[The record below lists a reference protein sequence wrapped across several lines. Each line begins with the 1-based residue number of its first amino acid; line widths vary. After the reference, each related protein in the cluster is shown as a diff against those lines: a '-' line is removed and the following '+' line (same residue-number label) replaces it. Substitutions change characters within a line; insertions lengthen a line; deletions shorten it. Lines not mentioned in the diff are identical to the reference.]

1 MGKVHGARLSKA
13 TWFENSD
20 EECWVQN
27 QNPLLPQAVCPV
39 SKKKKK
45 KKLLLHSHL
54 LMSQAAYLAVCSPCQ
69 NSFSI
74 FSPWHEGQATHL
86 VLVTQGCFPSA
97 SKLFSLYQL
106 GTWRIQLSSCSILA
120 SHPLREASLLLCPWS
135 NSVVLSNLELT
146 VQNVDM
152 CVSHKQT
159 SQEV

>member
-1 MGKVHGARLSKA
+1 MGKVHEARLRKA

-20 EECWVQN
+20 EECWVQKSESIITTGS
-27 QNPLLPQAVCPV
+27 LPSLQ
-39 SKKKKK
+39 KKKK

-69 NSFSI
+69 NSSSI

-120 SHPLREASLLLCPWS
+120 SHPLREVSLLLCPWP
-135 NSVVLSNLELT
+135 NSVVLSNLEMT

>member
-1 MGKVHGARLSKA
+1 MELDLVKPHDLRILMRNVESKIRIHYYHRQFALS
-13 TWFENSD
+13 
-20 EECWVQN
+20 
-27 QNPLLPQAVCPV
+27 L
-39 SKKKKK
+39 KKKKK

-106 GTWRIQLSSCSILA
+106 GTWRIQLFSCSILA
-120 SHPLREASLLLCPWS
+120 SHPLREASLLLCP
-135 NSVVLSNLELT
+135 
-146 VQNVDM
+146 
-152 CVSHKQT
+152 
-159 SQEV
+159 